1 MIFMYYIVYI
11 ILVKGCR
18 MMTVAEL
25 KERLVLRSA
34 YQGMNLSK
42 NINGCYIGDYLSVV
56 MKNAKANNI
65 WITVVNNQNTVGVAM
80 LKGLSCIVMCENI
93 KPTAEALKEAT
104 EKNIPILLSEKTAYQ
119 LATEISKVI

>member
-1 MIFMYYIVYI
+1 
-11 ILVKGCR
+11 
-18 MMTVAEL
+18 MTVAEL
-25 KERLVLRSA
+25 KEILVLRSA
-34 YQGMNLSK
+34 YQGMHLSR

-93 KPTAEALKEAT
+93 KPTAEALKEAM

>member
-18 MMTVAEL
+18 IMTVAEL
-25 KERLVLRSA
+25 KEILVLRSA
-34 YQGMNLSK
+34 YQGMNLSR

-80 LKGLSCIVMCENI
+80 LKGLSCIIMCENI
-93 KPTAEALKEAT
+93 KPTAEALKEAM

-119 LATEISKVI
+119 LAVEISKVI

>member
-1 MIFMYYIVYI
+1 
-11 ILVKGCR
+11 
-18 MMTVAEL
+18 MTVAEL
-25 KERLVLRSA
+25 KEILVLRSA
-34 YQGMNLSK
+34 YQGMNLFR

-80 LKGLSCIVMCENI
+80 LKGLSCIIMCENI
-93 KPTAEALKEAT
+93 KPTAEALKEAM

-119 LATEISKVI
+119 LAVEISKVI

>member
-1 MIFMYYIVYI
+1 
-11 ILVKGCR
+11 
-18 MMTVAEL
+18 MTVAEL
-25 KERLVLRSA
+25 KEILVLRSA
-34 YQGMNLSK
+34 YQGMNLSR

-80 LKGLSCIVMCENI
+80 LKGLSCIIMCENI
-93 KPTAEALKEAT
+93 KPTAEALKEAM

-119 LATEISKVI
+119 LAVEISKVI

>member
-80 LKGLSCIVMCENI
+80 LKGLSCIIMCENI
-93 KPTAEALKEAT
+93 KPTAEALKEAM